1 MADSSSSSM
10 WRFAPRFGFM
20 LAALLLLA
28 WMQRADGRLHLF
40 FPALPGDAALIR
52 FPSGGYALIDGGADP
67 DALVSA
73 LGRRIP
79 FWRRD
84 LDLLILTTV
93 DSQRLPGQV
102 AALDRYQVRRA
113 FAPPVPRA
121 TPTFAAWHERLAAL
135 GTPVRLLRAG
145 QSVVL
150 DGVRIS
156 ALAVDADG
164 ALLRLD
170 YGATTVVFAHAATPA
185 MLERTPVARASLL
198 VYPWQ
203 FDPHAPLVEAA
214 RPAAILFSDGA
225 RIEPPARA
233 TYRERA
239 LGGARLY
246 HEALDGDLEWVSNGN
261 HWTIQNLP

>member
-1 MADSSSSSM
+1 MADSSPSPM
-10 WRFAPRFGFM
+10 RRFAPRFGFM

-40 FPALPGDAALIR
+40 FPALPGDAALIQ

-67 DALVSA
+67 DALVAA
-73 LGRRIP
+73 LGRRMP

-102 AALDRYQVRRA
+102 AVLDRYQVRRA
-113 FAPPVPRA
+113 FAPPAPRV
-121 TPTFAAWHERLAAL
+121 TPTFAAWRERLTSL
-135 GTPVRLLRAG
+135 GAPVHQLRPG
-145 QSVVL
+145 QSIML
-150 DGVRIS
+150 DGVRLS
-156 ALAVDADG
+156 ALAVNAEG
-164 ALLRLD
+164 ALLRLE
-170 YGATTVVFAHAATPA
+170 YGATIVVFAHAATPA
-185 MLERTPVARASLL
+185 MLEWTPVARASLL

-214 RPAAILFSDGA
+214 RPAAILFSSGA
-225 RIEPPARA
+225 RVEPPVRA

-246 HEALDGDLEWVSNGN
+246 HEALDGDLEWVSDGKY
-261 HWTIQNLP
+261 WTIQTQP